1 MAFNNMWMNKQTVLY
16 QYKGYHSVIKRNEL
30 LSNGKTWMNLQYIFL
45 GEGSQSEKAT
55 EHMISVI

>member
-1 MAFNNMWMNKQTVLY
+1 MNKQTVLY